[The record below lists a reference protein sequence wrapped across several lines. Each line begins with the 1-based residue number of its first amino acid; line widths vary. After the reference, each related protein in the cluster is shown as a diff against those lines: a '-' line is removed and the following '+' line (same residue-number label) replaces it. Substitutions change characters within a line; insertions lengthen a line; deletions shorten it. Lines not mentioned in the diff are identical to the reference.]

1 MAALALDDTEV
12 ADLRRG
18 VGADAIDELAQCF
31 EIKVSSSAEILD
43 RSRSPRLRSR
53 ARGQTTT
60 SSSVWSLVSV
70 SRTVLASCTSGLSSI
85 R

>member
-43 RSRSPRLRSR
+43 RSRSP
-53 ARGQTTT
+53 G
-60 SSSVWSLVSV
+60 
-70 SRTVLASCTSGLSSI
+70 
-85 R
+85 